1 MKRRDVNRYGLV
13 VAVRLEM
20 DRRDFA
26 TSRAFEVMLKMSYI
40 GS

>member
-1 MKRRDVNRYGLV
+1 MNRYGLV

-26 TSRAFEVMLKMSYI
+26 TSRALEVMLKMPSI